1 MTVSGYGCWV
11 LREKAAQISMAKVFM
26 ASIATTKEH
35 MAAETQQETP
45 CIYAVWGGVEDLEWS
60 PRDSCE
66 TQCKAER
73 GDTMQTC
80 EGNVLTG
87 YS

>member
-11 LREKAAQISMAKVFM
+11 LREKAAQISMVKVFM

-45 CIYAVWGGVEDLEWS
+45 CI
-60 PRDSCE
+60 
-66 TQCKAER
+66 
-73 GDTMQTC
+73 
-80 EGNVLTG
+80 
-87 YS
+87 